1 MDKDLIKFKALPDEL
16 VHGIFEYLNDRELAR
31 VALTCSW
38 GYQRAMPLLW
48 KDLELKDKWTLH
60 PKHLKPQISANRCRD
75 EACDEHD
82 DTPVIKKLVTLAS
95 KPHIASLVHTVLHRC
110 HLPTPSIYQELPKIS
125 FKSKVL
131 STDVRTR
138 KLLMLAMWNLTN
150 VHTLRIVYGHYN
162 LTHVLVWGFLHP
174 HRPRNIPLRRL
185 WLENCSLAMPRPTK
199 IDGGHWPDLTG
210 MESLRVRRLTIV
222 DDKTRGVLH
231 DAIAPSRGK
240 KCTTMQD
247 GVGGEYRTY
256 TTPIGRDGEV
266 SLETLKKA
274 IFCENLIYKEMPEAE
289 KVLKKQEILFYT
301 TEGVFPSHDPAPPVN
316 FLRYLLWDTT
326 QTLTS
331 LNLDMLL
338 TFSCHQERDESDTH
352 DLLNHLSALRFPHLR
367 AFQMRN
373 AATPWS
379 SLPKGTYLLDAR
391 EFASDFRTLSTSFLE
406 FMEAHD
412 KLQCLAWPMDRFF
425 SQHSQHKAIV
435 ERRERVLDNLSRT
448 LTELRIDISFSEDPM
463 DEGMAAFQ
471 SSVGAIARRRRFIS
485 WFASRMKKVEV
496 VKMEGAIPRAER
508 REIIRALHASPLK
521 KIVMIGT
528 AYPLGNTWANSDNQT
543 EADIWGLHFEDE
555 KAISATNKEPSTYP
569 GPDFEFNPS
578 FDWPNSC
585 SMAHTIASFHS
596 QTITELKFC
605 GYTGA
610 PILFT
615 PTPPAKMLLEPLRH
629 FHALERLTMSF
640 WLDTYFE
647 GDHRDLEV
655 ISYWLNMRSPQS
667 TALAVAPDAN
677 KPIDTYDFCS
687 NIFDGSPRYLTDS
700 EAEDDYIPNK
710 VPRRTRHPDHVLNA
724 ITVDPLTGPEPLVG
738 IPITCVHRGFN
749 AKPVPLSK
757 WPDRLHA
764 LYLPRHL
771 AEAVARQIAPLL
783 SDTAKRKAGG
793 VLVRASFCLGAQA
806 GLGAVWDVDV
816 RIGAK
821 PRSSM
826 RIRREK
832 RQWDR
837 RELNGRPHPKGKEKR
852 HVDQWFDVLLDWDG
866 PREEAERSRWWGKM
880 KERRWF

>member
-82 DTPVIKKLVTLAS
+82 DTPVIKN